1 MDYSKTPH
9 VVFKGETLTE
19 KMPDERLVRE
29 LVDGLER
36 KFGVVRLRKRR
47 LLRIWTMLVKGD
59 SESFSIF
66 IRKFRPGGDECV
78 LLAAPSRTPPFL
90 EVLRGRRPVDYS
102 TDLAEICKVV
112 HSSLA
117 ACKGIEIVSWFF
129 SGSGKQSP
137 AVRTP
142 DELPWKD

>member
-19 KMPDERLVRE
+19 KMPDEWLVRE

-59 SESFSIF
+59 SESFRIF
-66 IRKFRPGGDECV
+66 IRKFRPGGNECV

-90 EVLRGRRPVDYS
+90 EILRGRRPVDYS
-102 TDLAEICKVV
+102 PDLAEICRIV
-112 HSSLA
+112 HARLV
-117 ACKGIEIVSWFF
+117 ACGMINVESWFF
-129 SGSGKQSP
+129 SGSGTQSL
-137 AVRTP
+137 AVGTP